1 MKINFF
7 KKKEE
12 SNADIDKALKQEKKP
27 DSGHMSRKQ
36 NKALN
41 KKKYDIETQKDAILD
56 ELKSAYNQINKTSYY
71 EQADRVMQIIT
82 NLKTGAVDSNARAV
96 YALDGLILKY
106 VQQLNLYCKQNNLYG
121 IMSAIDSL
129 DTFVNQR
136 SFVTFK
142 YYEDANYLASRV
154 KLMEFEV
161 NRENLTAEINKKID
175 KFNALKASA
184 AGESEAKR
192 MQIQKQM
199 YQTKNDKETLQKQ
212 FDHVD
217 AQIKNLTTLVAQMEQ
232 NSTVYLPEEIV
243 DEFGN
248 VLEKTKETDIQIG
261 QVTKLAEKIEGSN
274 KTVQE
279 QGMNVSDADTVTS
292 TSTSDIES
300 MEI

>member
-1 MKINFF
+1 MSFF
-7 KKKEE
+7 KKKQDA
-12 SNADIDKALKQEKKP
+12 NADIDKALKQEKKP
-27 DSGHMSRKQ
+27 EAGHMTRSQ
-36 NKALN
+36 SKALN
-41 KKKYDIETQKDAILD
+41 KKKFDIEAQKGAILD
-56 ELKSAYNQINKTSYY
+56 ELKKAYTQINTTSHY
-71 EQADRVMQIIT
+71 EQAERVMQIMT

-136 SFVTFK
+136 AFVTFK
-142 YYEDANYLASRV
+142 YFEDPNYLAARV

-161 NRENLTAEINKKID
+161 NRENLTTEINKKID
-175 KFNALKASA
+175 NFNTLKASA

-199 YQTKNDKETLQKQ
+199 SQIKSEKDTLQKS
-212 FDHVD
+212 FDHVE

-232 NSTVYLPEEIV
+232 NATVYLPEEIV

-248 VLEKTKETDIQIG
+248 VLEQTKETDIQIS
-261 QVTKLAEKIEGSN
+261 QVTKMAEKIEGAN
-274 KTVQE
+274 KTVHE
-279 QGMNVSDADTVTS
+279 QGMNVTDADNVTS
-292 TSTSDIES
+292 TSTADLES